1 MSDRSE
7 VAKLPRNMNRNV
19 GFLPVRILDILRLLT
34 IDHIVAMCIS
44 SLILTYLIID
54 LFYYMRVWEFLFF
67 FSLLGLRLL
76 GGN

>member
-67 FSLLGLRLL
+67 SLLGLRLL

>member
-1 MSDRSE
+1 
-7 VAKLPRNMNRNV
+7 MNRNV

-67 FSLLGLRLL
+67 SLLGLRLL